1 MGGPRL
7 VLLGRPGAGKG
18 TQASLLS
25 EIYGVVHISTGDML
39 RDPSGSVAA
48 LGSEA
53 RAAIDAGELLAD
65 DLVIALVAGRMAQDD
80 VVERGFVLD
89 GFPRTPAQADA
100 LAAMLAPETVDV
112 AIDLEV
118 APEVVQSRL
127 VGRRLAAG
135 EASRRDDAEEVV
147 ERRLARYE
155 AEAAAV
161 AEWFA
166 RRGLLVVV
174 DGLGTT
180 EEVTARLRAVVD
192 ATIAAG

>member
-1 MGGPRL
+1 M
-7 VLLGRPGAGKG
+7 LLGRPGAGKG
-18 TQASLLS
+18 TQARQLS

-39 RDPSGSVAA
+39 RDPAGSVAA

-89 GFPRTPAQADA
+89 GFPRTAAQADA
-100 LAAMLAPETVDV
+100 LATMLDPETVDV

-118 APEVVQSRL
+118 PPEVVQARL

-147 ERRLARYE
+147 GRRLGRYE
-155 AEAAAV
+155 AEAATV

-174 DGLGTT
+174 DGIGTT

-192 ATIAAG
+192 AAIAGD